1 MDLTLHGN
9 TANAVR
15 GFGPDGAIIGDRQFS
30 QSLIVSSEQLIEDW
44 PVTAPS
50 QLDRDQAGQ
59 LLSYQPELVIVGTG
73 PTLVFPP
80 APFAAAIMA
89 RNVGLESMDN
99 GAACRTY
106 NVLLDE
112 GRNVLLALIQPDS
125 EG

>member
-9 TANAVR
+9 AANAIR
-15 GFGPDGAIIGDRQFS
+15 GFGSEGAIIGDRQYTH
-30 QSLIVSSEQLIEDW
+30 SLLVSAEQLIEDW
-44 PVTAPS
+44 PITAAA
-50 QLDRDQAGQ
+50 QLDREQAGK

-73 PTLVFPP
+73 PTLIFPP

-89 RNVGLESMDN
+89 RHVGLESMDN

-112 GRNVLLALIQPDS
+112 GRNVLLALIQLES
-125 EG
+125 QG